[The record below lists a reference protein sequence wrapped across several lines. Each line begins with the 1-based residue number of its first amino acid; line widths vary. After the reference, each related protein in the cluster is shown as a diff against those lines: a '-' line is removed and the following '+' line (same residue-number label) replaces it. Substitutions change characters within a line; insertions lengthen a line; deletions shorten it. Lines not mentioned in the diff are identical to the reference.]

1 MGRGKR
7 LTGAMD
13 SQTEIFNPRGGP
25 ADPVQMAR
33 KGSVTA
39 ASVLERVL
47 RAQAEETSVEDELD
61 RIVRR
66 D

>member
-1 MGRGKR
+1 
-7 LTGAMD
+7 MD